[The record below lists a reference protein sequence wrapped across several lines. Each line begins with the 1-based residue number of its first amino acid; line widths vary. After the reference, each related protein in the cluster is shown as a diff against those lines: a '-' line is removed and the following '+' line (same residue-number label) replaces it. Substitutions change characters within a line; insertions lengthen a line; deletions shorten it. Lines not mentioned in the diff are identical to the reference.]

1 MNNILQ
7 SIRPAVSVFVLLSA
21 ITGVAY
27 PLLVTAVSQ
36 TAFAH
41 AANGSLVT
49 VNGQAVGS
57 SLIGQ
62 SFSSPAYFW
71 SRPLATA
78 PMANNGL
85 ASGGS
90 NLGANNPALTDSVK
104 GRIAAL
110 RAADPGNTAAVPID
124 LVTASGS
131 GLDPDISIAAANYQA
146 ARVARTRALDAQTVQ
161 TLIASHAQQP
171 WLGFLGEPRINV
183 LVLNLALDLAVQG
196 KKPTPANR

>member
-7 SIRPAVSVFVLLSA
+7 AVRPAVSVFVLLSA
-21 ITGVAY
+21 IAGIAY
-27 PLLVTAVSQ
+27 PLLVTAISQ

-41 AANGSLVT
+41 TANGSLVT

-62 SFSSPAYFW
+62 SFSSPRYFW
-71 SRPLATA
+71 SRPSATA
-78 PMANNGL
+78 TMPNNGL

-90 NLGANNPALTDSVK
+90 NLAANNPVLIDGVK

-131 GLDPDISIAAANYQA
+131 GLDPDISLAAANYQA
-146 ARVARTRALDAQTVQ
+146 ARVARARGLNAQAVQ
-161 TLIASHAQQP
+161 TLIASHAKQP
-171 WLGFLGEPRINV
+171 WLGVVGEPRVNV
-183 LVLNLALDLAVQG
+183 LALNLSLDG
-196 KKPTPANR
+196 KNAIPAAR

>member
-71 SRPLATA
+71 SRPSATS

-110 RAADPGNTAAVPID
+110 RSADPGNTAAVPID

-161 TLIASHAQQP
+161 TLINSHALQP

-183 LVLNLALDLAVQG
+183 LALNLALDLAARN
-196 KKPTPANR
+196 KKSTPASR

>member
-71 SRPLATA
+71 SRPSATS

-110 RAADPGNTAAVPID
+110 RAADPGNVAAVPID

-161 TLIASHAQQP
+161 ALIASQAQQP

-183 LVLNLALDLAVQG
+183 LALNLALDLAVQG